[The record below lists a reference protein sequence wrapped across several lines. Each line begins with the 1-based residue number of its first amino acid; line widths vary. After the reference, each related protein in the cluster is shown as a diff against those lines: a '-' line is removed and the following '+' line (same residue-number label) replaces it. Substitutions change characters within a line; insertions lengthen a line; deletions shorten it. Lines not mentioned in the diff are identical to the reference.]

1 MSYIYRIAQV
11 RLHDACPPL
20 PLGPRDNISNVSPDL
35 YLARPAAGGDAAAW
49 AARHTHGL
57 AFRERRKKCGH
68 SRAINKSRRIT
79 TTQSVAAPDRHDS
92 MVQTDSARLAK
103 HTRRQYKQAARRVRL
118 VGGGWESRGVRG
130 DAQVARRP
138 FFEKKKIACES
149 RGALYHEHGVLAR
162 TSSCCALWEGSD
174 VVTTPAV

>member
-1 MSYIYRIAQV
+1 MR
-11 RLHDACPPL
+11 RRE
-20 PLGPRDNISNVSPDL
+20 PR
-35 YLARPAAGGDAAAW
+35 GTHMAW
-49 AARHTHGL
+49 HFEKG
-57 AFRERRKKCGH
+57 EKKCGH

-138 FFEKKKIACES
+138 FFKKKKTIRANRAVRYITSAACSPGPRPVAHCE
-149 RGALYHEHGVLAR
+149 RVR
-162 TSSCCALWEGSD
+162 TSWRPPPSNL
-174 VVTTPAV
+174 TTMTFH